1 VSAVRPIEDQIRRHQ
16 WRGTPAFRARL
27 LRAILRREAT
37 DPGLQVSNVQ
47 GWHSSPD
54 LLAWGDAPVAPLLR
68 RIRAD
73 AGTVG
78 AARLRIEA
86 WANVMRTGAYQVA
99 HRHGRAVW
107 SGVYYV
113 EASEGSG
120 GEITFA
126 RGTESITI
134 SPRTGLMLLFPGDL
148 LHSVAPYVGSGIR
161 ISVAFN
167 LS

>member
-1 VSAVRPIEDQIRRHQ
+1 VA
-16 WRGTPAFRARL
+16 
-27 LRAILRREAT
+27 
-37 DPGLQVSNVQ
+37 NVQ

-54 LLAWGDAPVAPLLR
+54 LLTWRDAPVSRLLR
-68 RIRAD
+68 RIRSD

-78 AARLRIEA
+78 AARMRIHA
-86 WANVMRTGAYQVA
+86 WANVMRAGAYQMA
-99 HRHGRAVW
+99 HRHGDAVW

-113 EASEGSG
+113 EAIEGSG

-126 RGTESITI
+126 RGTGSITI
-134 SPRTGLMLLFPGDL
+134 APRNGLMLIFPGDL
-148 LHSVAPYVGSGIR
+148 LHSVSPYVGSGAR